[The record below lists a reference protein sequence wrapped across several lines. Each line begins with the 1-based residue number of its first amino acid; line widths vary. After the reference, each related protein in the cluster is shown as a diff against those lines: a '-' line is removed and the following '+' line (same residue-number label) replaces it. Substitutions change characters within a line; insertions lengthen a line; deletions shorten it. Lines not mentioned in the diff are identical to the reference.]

1 GGEEGSLTHYRNLM
15 NVTGGLAAGAQTDVT
30 QPLLWASVARTP
42 QFQANAA
49 LGGQAHYTSFGRFY
63 GTSDNGELREF
74 NANLLVDFSSGRVD
88 AGRLQLCFSGAG
100 CFADSDSWWVEF
112 DEAGDMTLHVDGES
126 RNGGGSLYAILTGNQ
141 GQAVAGGFNLCA
153 LNGTQCLDSADGLF
167 LLERENRY
175 TYEE

>member
-1 GGEEGSLTHYRNLM
+1 
-15 NVTGGLAAGAQTDVT
+15 
-30 QPLLWASVARTP
+30 
-42 QFQANAA
+42 
-49 LGGQAHYTSFGRFY
+49 
-63 GTSDNGELREF
+63 REF

-126 RNGGGSLYAILTGNQ
+126 RHGGGSLYAILTGNQ

-175 TYEE
+175 TYEEALSLTRDSLFLQEGFAHNLFGTGNEIDGESGSLLFLAQPS